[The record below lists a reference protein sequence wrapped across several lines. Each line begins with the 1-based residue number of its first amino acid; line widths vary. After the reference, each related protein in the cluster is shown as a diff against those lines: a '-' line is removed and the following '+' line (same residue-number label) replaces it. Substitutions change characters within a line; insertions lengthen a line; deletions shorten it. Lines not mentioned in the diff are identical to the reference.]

1 MKAEIE
7 LLSSLKPVSES
18 DWEGCDLC
26 NRINVMRIFRINVE
40 SLPVEIY
47 KQLLL
52 SKPQEFIDKCRAI
65 NNNFGVSFKDLST
78 DTKFIGTY
86 SFTICGECC
95 WLFVMAYYHHAY
107 DKFEKLYDSH
117 LPEKVEQ

>member
-18 DWEGCDLC
+18 DWKGCDLC

-52 SKPQEFIDKCRAI
+52 SKSQDFIDGCKSI
-65 NNNFGVSFKDLST
+65 NYYTADACKSVDL
-78 DTKFIGTY
+78 DTNIKFDDTY
-86 SFTICGECC
+86 SLTICGECC
-95 WLFVMAYYHHAY
+95 WLFVMAHYYHAY

-117 LPEKVEQ
+117 LP